1 MLALATRVLSP
12 PGARARLSTFIFHR
26 VLRTPD
32 PLLPDEPDAA
42 AFDAMLGWIGSQFQ
56 VLDPLE
62 ACERLAAGALPAR
75 AAAITF
81 DDGYRDNHDVALPLL
96 DKHGMKAAFFIAT
109 GFTGGGAMFNDRVIE
124 AVRACRADR
133 LDVSGIGLGVHG
145 LHDDGQRRA
154 AVGSLLTAVKHLEP
168 TRRARAVDGL
178 VQAAGADAP
187 VDLMMGEAQLRQLAA
202 RGMRVGGHT
211 RTHPIL
217 RVLDDASAQR
227 EIAGGR
233 DDLLAITGEAPR
245 LFAYPNGRLGDDFE
259 ARHADFVRDAGFGFA
274 FTTHG
279 GVSDI
284 ATPPYLLR
292 RFTPWDRTRTRFGA
306 RSLVN
311 LARRAA

>member
-12 PGARARLSTFIFHR
+12 PGPRARLSTFIFHR
-26 VLRTPD
+26 VLLAPD
-32 PLLPDEPDAA
+32 PLMPDEPDAT
-42 AFDAMLGWIGSQFQ
+42 AFDAMLGWIGSQFR

-96 DKHGMKAAFFIAT
+96 QKHGMKAAFFIAT

-124 AVRACRADR
+124 AVRRCAADA
-133 LDVSGIGLGVHG
+133 LDASDAGLGV
-145 LHDDGQRRA
+145 LPLADASQRRQA
-154 AVGSLLTAVKHLEP
+154 IATLLSAVKHLDP
-168 TRRARAVDGL
+168 ARRAAAVEGI

-187 VDLMMGEAQLRQLAA
+187 ADLMMDEPQLRRLAA
-202 RGMRVGGHT
+202 CGMRLGGHT

-217 RVLDDASAQR
+217 RVLDDAAAHR

-233 DDLLAITGEAPR
+233 DDLQAMTGEPAR

-259 ARHADFVRDAGFGFA
+259 PRHADLARSAGFSFA
-274 FTTHG
+274 FTTHA
-279 GVSDI
+279 GVSD
-284 ATPPYLLR
+284 AGTPAFLLR
-292 RFTPWDRTRTRFGA
+292 RFTPWDRTRARFGA
-306 RSLVN
+306 RSLIN